1 MRSRHDKRRRSR
13 ISPIDR
19 LIQTSAG
26 SALVAVVKS
35 NSLSR
40 PSQNLNPSPEDLIQ
54 ASDRQPPVV
63 KSLRRQ
69 KMLGDSQVAQPSLVS
84 SEVLLEEAPP
94 IVLPQRKNIFKR
106 IIHRLQYPVGWR
118 PVIVLILTWIL
129 MMGVIWGAFKEIM
142 SLGASPAK
150 QTIAQIERK
159 SLLELLGALCLGGIG
174 LSLALTPA
182 LKRPPRH
189 NPEPLQ
195 ASLENEELRMK
206 N

>member
-19 LIQTSAG
+19 LIQTQAG
-26 SALVAVVKS
+26 SAIVAVVKS
-35 NSLSR
+35 KG
-40 PSQNLNPSPEDLIQ
+40 PKPEEVLP
-54 ASDRQPPVV
+54 SDRTTERLSDRAAVEPESNP
-63 KSLRRQ
+63 
-69 KMLGDSQVAQPSLVS
+69 
-84 SEVLLEEAPP
+84 
-94 IVLPQRKNIFKR
+94 LPKRKNIFKR

-118 PVIVLILTWIL
+118 PVIILILTWIL

-142 SLGASPAK
+142 SLGASPTK
-150 QTIAQIERK
+150 QSIAQIERK
-159 SLLELLGALCLGGIG
+159 TLLEFLGALCLGGIG

-182 LKRPPRH
+182 LKRAPRH

-195 ASLENEELRMK
+195 ASLDAEELRMK